1 METTTNYGFKTY
13 QSGDLFNPLTTDN
26 YNMEKLDTELK
37 AVDDRTIGRATELV
51 SGGVHAIT
59 LLDTDC
65 KTFKFTATG
74 NYDAL
79 ETFTL
84 NGISVNAYLPD
95 GSSLQADAYKT
106 GAIVM
111 CSRNSDDSALT
122 FYLSSVG
129 GIAPDS
135 EKLGGELPTY
145 YATKSYAD
153 GIKTTADTASVQI
166 QKKALVNTYY
176 DTSVK
181 KLYIVNADGT
191 KGSEIDMGGT
201 IYSNAKYAVA
211 HLGYNM
217 AGNLVS
223 TDLLNETCYVGT
235 GDTAGS
241 TSFCA
246 QLDSEYITATGNQYL
261 ITFTV
266 KKACKFYNQ
275 FNALEYLSANS
286 VISIGYGANRVSGV
300 FIFE

>member
-1 METTTNYGFKTY
+1 MQTTTNYGFKTY
-13 QSGDLFNPLTTDN
+13 QSGDLFNPLTTEN
-26 YNMEKLDTELK
+26 FNTEKLDTELK

-84 NGISVNAYLPD
+84 NGIAINAYLPD
-95 GSSLQADAYKT
+95 GSALQADAYKT
-106 GAIVM
+106 GAVVM

-135 EKLGGELPTY
+135 EKLGGELPAY

-153 GIKTTADTASVQI
+153 GIKSTADSASTQI

-176 DTSVK
+176 DTSDK
-181 KLYIVNADGT
+181 KLYIVNVDGT
-191 KGSEIDMGGT
+191 KGDEIPMGVQSNFFIVTRSQTVDEVIDISGFDNTKTVT
-201 IYSNAKYAVA
+201 ISAYYTANVGIGQCFSYSLATVKTWN
-211 HLGYNM
+211 G
-217 AGNLVS
+217 
-223 TDLLNETCYVGT
+223 E
-235 GDTAGS
+235 
-241 TSFCA
+241 
-246 QLDSEYITATGNQYL
+246 QLDLGSS
-261 ITFTV
+261 V
-266 KKACKFYNQ
+266 KIVCTYNNGKLG
-275 FNALEYLSANS
+275 FKSLNAHTIVAS
-286 VISIGYGANRVSGV
+286 VSIA
-300 FIFE
+300 